1 MLALGEE
8 GRVLG
13 AAPFLPLFLQ
23 RAGDVYDD
31 AGMRRWLPHGGSW
44 PWLQEGGRSD
54 GSARTITEQC
64 LSGGARRQDDDEDK
78 RGRER
83 GIGW

>member
-1 MLALGEE
+1 MLALSDE

-44 PWLQEGGRSD
+44 PWLQEGC
-54 GSARTITEQC
+54 GSKRWKRQNNDRAVPVWRRAKAR
-64 LSGGARRQDDDEDK
+64 
-78 RGRER
+78 
-83 GIGW
+83 